1 VRHTDNFGSRN
12 FHPEWGYLAPAP
24 RFLRSVRLV
33 VITAAIAATASA
45 GVVFALARQP
55 VAEASVA
62 MRTLVPAPDT
72 PSAPLTST
80 LADTR
85 NPSGHIAAP
94 GAGHVA
100 AVPKPQNA
108 PAITAFEPA
117 IVDVSRIASSQR
129 IPRAAVV
136 EAPRS
141 TAAPPAARA
150 AAKVAMAPVTAATAA
165 TRAPDKA
172 MTSDKNIRHAAPRN
186 ATAPAARL
194 RVASVQRGDPPKAHP
209 PAYNET
215 HDAAVANR
223 DKTKR
228 DDDSLLTKT
237 MGVTDHVIA
246 ATQRA
251 VSTIGVVP
259 TWIGSIGNRLGG

>member
-1 VRHTDNFGSRN
+1 VRHTGNFGSRN

-33 VITAAIAATASA
+33 VISAAIAATASA

-72 PSAPLTST
+72 PSAPPTST

-85 NPSGHIAAP
+85 DPSGHIAAP

-100 AVPKPQNA
+100 AAPRPQSA
-108 PAITAFEPA
+108 PAVTAFEPA
-117 IVDVSRIASSQR
+117 VVDVSRTASSQR
-129 IPRAAVV
+129 IPRAVV

-141 TAAPPAARA
+141 IETAPAAHA
-150 AAKVAMAPVTAATAA
+150 AAKVAMAPVTAG

-172 MTSDKNIRHAAPRN
+172 MTSDKKIRHAAPRD
-186 ATAPAARL
+186 AAAPTARL
-194 RVASVQRGDPPKAHP
+194 RIASAQRSDPPKVHPSAH
-209 PAYNET
+209 NGT
-215 HDAAVANR
+215 HDAAMANR